1 MTDMD
6 VDYGVIARDEMLEMD
21 DESRTVTGGSDDEAL
36 EYDDDD
42 WLRMSEEDA
51 LLCRAELDDVQANFQ
66 DDIDL
71 LDTTMVAEYADEIFA
86 HMDFLEVST
95 GER

>member
-6 VDYGVIARDEMLEMD
+6 VDNGVVARDEMLEMD
-21 DESRTVTGGSDDEAL
+21 DESNTVSGLSDEEGEFDE
-36 EYDDDD
+36 DD
-42 WLRMSEEDA
+42 WLRLSEEEA
-51 LLCRAELDDVQANFQ
+51 LLARAELDDIQEHFQ

-86 HMDFLEVST
+86 HMERLEVST
-95 GER
+95 N